1 MSSRAF
7 KVCALWAVLPQL
19 FLLGALAWGHGDKH
33 EPPLAD
39 TLAVAPATRDSTNAL
54 IRSGYERLQPVFR
67 RACFDCHSNQ
77 TQFPWYH
84 SLPIIGSWMSGHLS
98 EARKHL
104 DFSNGFPFGGHA
116 SQADNLYS
124 LKEEVLSGAM
134 PLWQYRLMH
143 WGAAPNDVEKD
154 SIAAWVDRGLIMLA
168 THGEYP
174 FNNSE
179 NVPAVR

>member
-1 MSSRAF
+1 MRI
-7 KVCALWAVLPQL
+7 
-19 FLLGALAWGHGDKH
+19 H
-33 EPPLAD
+33 
-39 TLAVAPATRDSTNAL
+39 L
-54 IRSGYERLQPVFR
+54 IRGLMLLLLLCVSLTAHEEHAAPSNETMPPQMDLDSMYAVIALGYERLKPVFE
-67 RACFDCHSNQ
+67 AGCFDCHSNQ
-77 TQFPWYH
+77 TDFPWYH
-84 SLPIIGSWMSGHLS
+84 SLPIIKGWMSGHLS

-154 SIAAWVDRGLIMLA
+154 SIAAWVDRSLILLA
-168 THGEYP
+168 AHGQYP
-174 FNNSE
+174 FNNPE
-179 NVPAVR
+179 NVPGGAAKKKSGN